1 MSSREVS
8 IEFVISGGSGKLTTR
23 SAFTELLHKWED
35 IFTMSV
41 GKRIEAIRKRAELS
55 QEAFAEKLGFSR
67 RTLHAWE
74 KDLTPPP
81 IVALVRI
88 REVFDV
94 DPEWVIMGDDLTPPR
109 HYHQINW
116 DLYDEAV
123 REVAK
128 IAAEVRLVLTNQ
140 QLERLARIE
149 YANGARFAGPERAR
163 LIEYMR
169 TFSLER

>member
-1 MSSREVS
+1 MS
-8 IEFVISGGSGKLTTR
+8 IWFVISGASGKLWTDSTYNVI
-23 SAFTELLHKWED
+23 LHKRED

-74 KDLTPPP
+74 KDQTPPP
-81 IVALVRI
+81 VVALVRL

-109 HYHQINW
+109 HYHPIDW
-116 DLYDEAV
+116 DLYDEVV

-128 IAAEVRLVLTNQ
+128 IATEVRLVLTDQ

-149 YANGARFAGPERAR
+149 FANGTRFVATDRAR
-163 LIEYMR
+163 LTQYLRAM
-169 TFSLER
+169 SLER

>member
-1 MSSREVS
+1 MSRRGVS
-8 IEFVISGGSGKLTTR
+8 IGFVISGTSGKLTTR
-23 SAFTELLHKWED
+23 SAFTLFLHKWED

-81 IVALVRI
+81 VVALVKI

-94 DPEWVIMGDDLTPPR
+94 DPEWIIMGDGMSPPR
-109 HYHQINW
+109 HYRQIDW
-116 DLYDEAV
+116 DLYDEAI

-128 IAAEVRLVLTNQ
+128 IAAEVRLVLTNE

-149 YANGARFAGPERAR
+149 FANGTRFAGPERAR
-163 LIEYMR
+163 LAEYLRAM
-169 TFSLER
+169 SLER